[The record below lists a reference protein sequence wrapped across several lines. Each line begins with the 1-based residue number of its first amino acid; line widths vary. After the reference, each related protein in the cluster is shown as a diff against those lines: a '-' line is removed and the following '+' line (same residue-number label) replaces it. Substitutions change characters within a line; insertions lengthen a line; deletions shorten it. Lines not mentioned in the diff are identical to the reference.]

1 MKKDRQ
7 QLRAQYALEI
17 EAAHA
22 HLGEK
27 ESSLSQQHLA
37 VLEQLKKHHQDGTW
51 LCSKPLFSLYYYL
64 WYTVELTA
72 LMSEKQEA
80 MAALRSELHLEHS
93 QELEV
98 LHMRLKEQEIVM
110 SGSISSKT
118 EELSGVQSELS
129 HLRAAS
135 REKEKQLQTANG
147 CIKDLQGK
155 LTEKTADLQAVK
167 EKWETSKLEI
177 SNMKVYMYA
186 DEYEKSTVHQLF
198 IVVGA

>member
-1 MKKDRQ
+1 MVR
-7 QLRAQYALEI
+7 
-17 EAAHA
+17 
-22 HLGEK
+22 G
-27 ESSLSQQHLA
+27 
-37 VLEQLKKHHQDGTW
+37 

-64 WYTVELTA
+64 WYTVELKA

-93 QELEV
+93 RELEV

-177 SNMKVYMYA
+177 SNMKVHMYA
-186 DEYEKSTVHQLF
+186 F
-198 IVVGA
+198 NCR